1 MQNVV
6 QNAAKARKL
15 REEILKNHKDF
26 DQIKANTE
34 ACMVKS
40 SLSTKEDVRAAALE
54 RMNEH
59 NQKVSEGGQGQANLT
74 EVDGETCL
82 QHEVD
87 PSDSLPKLSL
97 MYGVSERDIRNKN
110 GLFSD

>member
-1 MQNVV
+1 MRKISVQNVV

-40 SLSTKEDVRAAALE
+40 SLSTKEDVRAAAIE
-54 RMNEH
+54 RMKEH
-59 NQKVSEGGQGQANLT
+59 N
-74 EVDGETCL
+74 
-82 QHEVD
+82 
-87 PSDSLPKLSL
+87 
-97 MYGVSERDIRNKN
+97 
-110 GLFSD
+110 